1 MTSTREPRAR
11 ARAGAGRGW
20 RIFGT
25 VFAVVLAVGGLAAI
39 ALVVLFVLAMN
50 SWGSNK

>member
-1 MTSTREPRAR
+1 MTSPREPRGR
-11 ARAGAGRGW
+11 TTGAGRGW
-20 RIFGT
+20 KIFGT
-25 VFAVVLAVGGLAAI
+25 VLAVVLAVGGLAAI